1 MCVYMV
7 VKLAALCHMYTPFR
21 SRHLLCFLF
30 YAWILTDVIWKSI
43 NTYWMAYT
51 VQICHLDLQSFA
63 HWLPAISFWH
73 LATSWTYEVSAL
85 IQFSSV
91 AHHKLTF
98 GSRAFRFS
106 DPRVWNL
113 LPVSIRETKSLPI
126 LFSVSPSPSNCQ
138 SCPEYIRPRAVILLK
153 TLALYKPF
161 TY

>member
-1 MCVYMV
+1 MV

-113 LPVSIRETKSLPI
+113 LPVSIRETKSLPT
-126 LFSVSPSPSNCQ
+126 FR
-138 SCPEYIRPRAVILLK
+138 RPLK
-153 TLALYKPF
+153 TFYFQSAHPLPTANLAQNIFVHAPLF
-161 TY
+161 F